1 MYIWVIISA
10 LDDMVG
16 IDDDCVFGNQDAADE
31 KCEELIKKYP
41 DQYFTVS
48 RLTIP
53 HSVELD
59 IVDSRLPDAV
69 QAHADA
75 MWEIGKAMGEMS
87 ETMKEFVKCACSYKA
102 FGSSAVHPTII
113 VKKED

>member
-16 IDDDCVFGNQDAADE
+16 IDEDCVFGNQDAADE
-31 KCEELIKKYP
+31 KCEELIREYP

-59 IVDSRLPDAV
+59 IVDSRLPDAI

-75 MWEIGKAMGEMS
+75 MWEIGKAMSKFS
-87 ETMKEFVKCACSYKA
+87 EVAEEFVKCTCTNNSL
-102 FGSSAVHPTII
+102 GNLPTYPHI
-113 VKKED
+113 VIEKR